1 MSSGTIISEATQ
13 VCLQSFT
20 NCLEVEELLK
30 DEWAENRLADFN
42 LWISGTGALAGGR
55 ASLDHRLRAKPE
67 ARAVIANLLRLL
79 AETVEKCKTSSQIRS
94 LSWFMQLLT
103 GLEAIRRFPKLSTM
117 TMAGIRFYRPRAF
130 RSEPSPLGRMSLC
143 RMILC
148 QMNSWKSS
156 LNHHSQ
162 APHCVRVCRV
172 LRQFSTSLL
181 GLPSRSDNQASA
193 QDCKE
198 QIIYSDQKITKT

>member
-1 MSSGTIISEATQ
+1 MSSSTIISEATQ

-79 AETVEKCKTSSQIRS
+79 AETVDKCKTSSYTA
-94 LSWFMQLLT
+94 LS
-103 GLEAIRRFPKLSTM
+103 EAIDDDDGGDSILSPESLPERAFSPWSDESMSDDSVSDGQLEKQPEPPFSSNPLRESMQSIEAILNQLARIAISVRQSGKRSRLQRADHLFRTEDYEDLKNHLST
-117 TMAGIRFYRPRAF
+117 I
-130 RSEPSPLGRMSLC
+130 
-143 RMILC
+143 IL
-148 QMNSWKSS
+148 
-156 LNHHSQ
+156 
-162 APHCVRVCRV
+162 AR
-172 LRQFSTSLL
+172 
-181 GLPSRSDNQASA
+181 
-193 QDCKE
+193 
-198 QIIYSDQKITKT
+198 